1 MSRKASSK
9 DESLKKAS
17 ELRPDSSFGTPFA
30 ASRVSDELASLAL
43 DPAPDA
49 PRIRVAKKSLDNAD
63 DVIKGPRVFW

>member
-1 MSRKASSK
+1 MKPCPKLQAFIPAG
-9 DESLKKAS
+9 SLR
-17 ELRPDSSFGTPFA
+17 EPRP

-49 PRIRVAKKSLDNAD
+49 PRIRVAKKSLDKAD